1 MAEDFE
7 WSTTQEAAT
16 RLGVSTA
23 RIRQM
28 VAEGQLT
35 GQKMGGKYRGQWQI
49 KSSEVEL
56 KAHKKGITNTMR
68 VKNRMT
74 PSPITANLD
83 TNYNEAMQLMKNN
96 EIKNLPIIDK
106 KDRLV
111 GIVTFTDM
119 LQAEPSPVTTLSM
132 FEMVSMLDKVS
143 MAMIMSSPVFAVD
156 ENCSITNAASFMLS
170 NNIKCLP
177 VVEGEN
183 LVGIITDT
191 DIFKNFVEITG
202 GGQAGTHIEAR
213 MPDQPGKLAPFIQA
227 ITDAGSYIV
236 SVVLSYNEDGYGNV
250 DVKERGGDEAK
261 IQAELDKLSEI
272 DQVNFRASG
281 HDELIEFGKK

>member
-1 MAEDFE
+1 
-7 WSTTQEAAT
+7 WITTQEAAK

-28 VAEGQLT
+28 MADGQLT

-49 KSSEVEL
+49 KSSDVAL
-56 KAHKKGITNTMR
+56 KAHQKGVTKTMR

-74 PSPITANLD
+74 PSPITASLE
-83 TNYNEAMQLMKNN
+83 TNYNEALSLMRENS
-96 EIKNLPIIDK
+96 IKNLPIVGK
-106 KDRLV
+106 KGLLV
-111 GIVTFTDM
+111 GIVTYSDM
-119 LQAEPSPVTTLSM
+119 LKAEPSPVTTLSM
-132 FEMVSMLDKVS
+132 FEMVSMLEKVT
-143 MAMIMSSPVFAVD
+143 MKKIMSRPVYAVD

-170 NNIKCLP
+170 NDIKCLP
-177 VVEGEN
+177 VTEGEN

-191 DIFKNFVEITG
+191 DIFKTFVEITG

-213 MPDQPGKLAPFIQA
+213 VPDQPGQLAPMIQA

-236 SVVLSYNEDGYGNV
+236 SVVLTYNDDGYGNV
-250 DVKERGGDEAK
+250 DVKERGGDEAA
-261 IQAELDKLSEI
+261 IQKELDKLDNV

-281 HDELIEFGKK
+281 QDKLLQFG